1 MDKGII
7 FDIKRF
13 ALHDGPGIRTTIF
26 MKGCAASCW
35 WCHNPESQSEGV
47 EKAIRRNVFDGCIF
61 EEEENIGKKI
71 TIAEVMAEITKDLIF
86 YNESGGGVTFSGGEP
101 LVQADFLNEVLRCCL
116 KQGIHTTL
124 DTTGYAVQNIFES
137 IMHKVD
143 LFLYD
148 LKFVDESLHQKYT
161 GVSNEN
167 ILNNLHLLVRNKKS
181 IIIRFPV
188 IPGITDSKSNIETL
202 LSYIA
207 EIKKNLLGI
216 DLLPYHK
223 IAGHKYAKLQKENL
237 MSGTRE
243 PSKASLEKMKDI
255 FEKTGLPVKIGG

>member
-26 MKGCAASCW
+26 LKGCAASCW
-35 WCHNPESQSEGV
+35 WCHNPESQSEGI
-47 EKAIRRNVFDGCIF
+47 EKTIRRNVFDGCIF
-61 EEEENIGKKI
+61 EEEENIGKEI
-71 TIAEVMAEITKDLIF
+71 TIDEIMAEITKDLIF

-101 LVQADFLNEVLRCCL
+101 LVQADFLGEVLNRCL

-124 DTTGYAVQNIFES
+124 DTTGYAADNIFES
-137 IMHKVD
+137 IMPMVD

-148 LKFVDESLHQKYT
+148 LKFIDESLHQKYT
-161 GVSNEN
+161 GISNEY
-167 ILNNLHLLVRNKKS
+167 ILKNLHVLVRNKKP

-188 IPGITDSKSNIETL
+188 IPGITDDKSNIETL

-207 EIKKNLLGI
+207 EIKTSLLGI

-223 IAGHKYAKLQKENL
+223 IAGHKYTKLQKENF
-237 MSGTRE
+237 MSGTKE
-243 PSKASLEKMKDI
+243 PSKASMEKMKRI